1 MDLHVREVFF
11 TVNGWPV
18 VSPERYAGT
27 APRSFT
33 KEDLVG
39 EWEIIRIQE
48 PPLERSLEAGQI
60 LWGEGDLR
68 NGEQALSARVFWK
81 QMAVLEMQLG
91 ILMLKNNFLI

>member
-1 MDLHVREVFF
+1 MDGLWFLPNAMQVLLH
-11 TVNGWPV
+11 
-18 VSPERYAGT
+18 
-27 APRSFT
+27 RSFT

-48 PPLERSLEAGQI
+48 PPWNVLEAGQI

-68 NGEQALSARVFWK
+68 NGEQALSAVLFWK

-91 ILMLKNNFLI
+91 ILMLKNNFLL

>member
-1 MDLHVREVFF
+1 MDGLWFLPNAMQVLLHVL
-11 TVNGWPV
+11 
-18 VSPERYAGT
+18 SL
-27 APRSFT
+27 

-68 NGEQALSARVFWK
+68 NGEQALSARV
-81 QMAVLEMQLG
+81 VLEADGSVGDATWEFNVQ
-91 ILMLKNNFLI
+91 KTTS